1 MRLAVIGAGG
11 WGTAL
16 SIVAARAGHVVRLW
30 ARGAAL
36 VEEING
42 RRVNG
47 AYLAGREIPE
57 GVRAT
62 SDAREALRGA
72 EAVILAA
79 PSHATREVL
88 KFMRPAVEPGAVFV
102 SATKGVEAETGK
114 RMSEVVGEV
123 LGGSAAARFVCL
135 SGPSFPPGVA
145 DAQ

>member
-16 SIVAARAGHVVRLW
+16 SIMAARAGHEVRLW

-72 EAVILAA
+72 EAVLLAA
-79 PSHATREVL
+79 PSHATREGL
-88 KFMRPAVEPGAVFV
+88 TCPRG
-102 SATKGVEAETGK
+102 GVEIGRASCGG
-114 RMSEVVGEV
+114 RGE
-123 LGGSAAARFVCL
+123 
-135 SGPSFPPGVA
+135 
-145 DAQ
+145 